1 MKNKRHDKILS
12 IIENEIIETQEEL
25 TEKLKQEGIFVTQ
38 ATVSRD
44 IKQMKLIKVMTVGG
58 KSRYAAY
65 SDPQNDITSKF
76 LTVFK
81 QSHISSDYA
90 GNMVVVKTFPG
101 MAPAAA
107 AVIDSLDIREI
118 VGTIAGDDTIMMV
131 CRNESIAEG
140 ITMKLVKMSK
150 N

>member
-1 MKNKRHDKILS
+1 MKSKRYDKILS
-12 IIENEIIETQEEL
+12 IIKNEIIETQEEL
-25 TEKLKQEGIFVTQ
+25 TEKLKAEGIFVTQ

-44 IKQMKLIKVMTVGG
+44 IKQLNLIKVMTAGG
-58 KSRYAAY
+58 KSRYAPY
-65 SDPQNDITSKF
+65 SDKQNDITTKF

-107 AVIDSLDIREI
+107 AVIDSLVMHEI

-140 ITMKLVKMSK
+140 IAMKLDKLSK